1 MNHVLLLSTAAV
13 ITGFILLVWGADRFV
28 HGASASARNLG
39 ISPIIIGLTI
49 VGFGTSTPEVLV
61 STMAALQGNPGLAI
75 GNAIGSNIANIGLV
89 LGTTALIMP
98 LRVRSETLQRE
109 YPIMFAIMLLTLL
122 LLLDLQLSRLDGFVL
137 ITGLLIL
144 IVWMVRL
151 GLRQQHCDPLADE
164 YDRGIPQHIPTS
176 RALIWL
182 VIGLGV
188 LLLSSH
194 MLVWGAV
201 NIAQAMGVSDLVI
214 GLTVV
219 AIGTSLPE
227 LAASVMSAIKKE
239 PDIAIGNII
248 GSNMFNLLAVI
259 GIPALIAP
267 GPVDPIILSRD
278 MVTMIGLSI
287 ALFAMAYGFG
297 RPGRI
302 NRIEG
307 GLLLLAYCG
316 YLVWLYR
323 TAQA

>member
-1 MNHVLLLSTAAV
+1 MSHVLLLSTAAV
-13 ITGFILLVWGADRFV
+13 VAGFILLVWGADRFV

-89 LGTTALIMP
+89 LGTTALITP
-98 LRVRSETLQRE
+98 LRVRSEILQRE
-109 YPIMFAIMLLTLL
+109 YPIMFAIMVLTLL
-122 LLLDLQLSRLDGFVL
+122 LLLDLQLSRLDGLVL
-137 ITGLLIL
+137 LTGLLLL

-151 GLRQQHCDPLADE
+151 GLRQQRHDPLAGE
-164 YDRGIPQHIPTS
+164 YDRGIPRHIPTR

-227 LAASVMSAIKKE
+227 LAASVMSAIRKE

-278 MVTMIGLSI
+278 MVTMIALSI